1 MEKKIIEN
9 FEKFFDFQLLKD
21 YKNEIRNKICKELD
35 ELRKK
40 DNETSRSIERLE
52 VDIFSRFIGKTKDS
66 NLENL
71 IRIYDNLSILK
82 YDFDRFIYL
91 LNKE

>member
-21 YKNEIRNKICKELD
+21 YKDEIRNKICKELD

-52 VDIFSRFIGKTKDS
+52 VDIFSRFMDKTKDS

-91 LNKE
+91 